1 MQMDNIPKGWNVKS
15 IGDCFRFLRTK
26 SFSRAETESS
36 GDVKYV
42 HYGDIHTKYPLIISP
57 EEIDLFVA
65 TEQAVNADI
74 LCSGDL
80 ILLDASE
87 DYEGTTKC
95 VELSN
100 LSPDDKIISG
110 LHTIALRDDNG
121 VFANKF
127 KAYITS
133 MPYVK
138 KNFWKQIS
146 GVKVYGI
153 SKDNLKKIK
162 VLVPPVEEQRK
173 IAEILGTWNRAIEE
187 LSGLIAEKRE
197 LKRGLMQRL
206 LTGAQR
212 LPGFIKPWKK
222 IKLSD
227 VLEECTETTTTNNQY
242 DILTSSRRGIFK
254 QEDYFDKQVASQ
266 DNIGYKIIHNGD
278 FTYRAMTDDDK
289 FCFNQ
294 LTDLEI
300 GIVSPAYAVFRT
312 KKIPGNILKFI
323 LNSERFG
330 YELLKEAQG
339 GTRKSLKYN
348 SLIKLQ
354 IYVPDDEKEL
364 DKLSDCLFVADS
376 EIDLLNQ
383 KLDVLREQ
391 KRGLMQK
398 LLTGEIRVKTGD
410 K

>member
-1 MQMDNIPKGWNVKS
+1 MQMDNIPKGWNVKN

-57 EEIDLFVA
+57 EEIDLFVS

-173 IAEILGTWNRAIEE
+173 IAEILGTWDRAIEE
-187 LSGLIAEKRE
+187 LTGLIAEKKE

-206 LTGAQR
+206 LTGTQR
-212 LPGFIKPWKK
+212 LSGFIIPWNQRK
-222 IKLSD
+222 ISEFVQIGKIIIEKGYTLTAEQLNTGDIPVIAGGKTVPYYHNKYTHDIPCITVSASGAYAGYVWWHNSKIWASDCNVLYGVNFDTRFLGFCLKNMQKQIYRMQTGGAQPHVYADSIKTLKIPDIDLAEQKAIAD
-227 VLEECTETTTTNNQY
+227 VL
-242 DILTSSRRGIFK
+242 SK
-254 QEDYFDKQVASQ
+254 
-266 DNIGYKIIHNGD
+266 
-278 FTYRAMTDDDK
+278 
-289 FCFNQ
+289 
-294 LTDLEI
+294 
-300 GIVSPAYAVFRT
+300 
-312 KKIPGNILKFI
+312 
-323 LNSERFG
+323 
-330 YELLKEAQG
+330 
-339 GTRKSLKYN
+339 
-348 SLIKLQ
+348 
-354 IYVPDDEKEL
+354 
-364 DKLSDCLFVADS
+364 ADS

-383 KLDVLREQ
+383 QLSVLKEQ

-398 LLTGEIRVKTGD
+398 LLTGEIRVKVDD

>member
-1 MQMDNIPKGWNVKS
+1 MQMNNMPVGWSFKRVQDMGRVITGSTPPMSDTENYGGDFCWATAQDFKSKYIKNTVVKLSNKGKGVARVLPASSVLVTCIAS
-15 IGDCFRFLRTK
+15 IGLNAIAQTEMATNQQINAIVPNSNFDSEFL
-26 SFSRAETESS
+26 
-36 GDVKYV
+36 Y
-42 HYGDIHTKYPLIISP
+42 Y
-57 EEIDLFVA
+57 LFCYNTDKLKQYA
-65 TEQAVNADI
+65 GGGGI
-74 LCSGDL
+74 L
-80 ILLDASE
+80 ILSKRE
-87 DYEGTTKC
+87 FE
-95 VELSN
+95 
-100 LSPDDKIISG
+100 KIRFMVP
-110 LHTIALRDDNG
+110 A
-121 VFANKF
+121 FA
-127 KAYITS
+127 
-133 MPYVK
+133 
-138 KNFWKQIS
+138 
-146 GVKVYGI
+146 
-153 SKDNLKKIK
+153 
-162 VLVPPVEEQRK
+162 EQEK
-173 IAEILGTWNRAIEE
+173 IAEILGTWDRAIEE
-187 LSGLIAEKRE
+187 LTGLIAEKKE

-206 LTGAQR
+206 LTGTQR

-227 VLEECTETTTTNNQY
+227 VLEECTETTTINNQY

-300 GIVSPAYAVFRT
+300 GIVSPAYAVFQT

-323 LNSERFG
+323 LNSGRFG

-354 IYVPDDEKEL
+354 IYVPDDEKEM
-364 DKLSDCLFVADS
+364 DKLSDCLFVADA

-383 KLDVLREQ
+383 RLDLLKEQ

-398 LLTGEIRVKTGD
+398 LLTGEIRVKVD
-410 K
+410 VE

>member
-1 MQMDNIPKGWNVKS
+1 MQMNNVPNGWFFERVENMGRVITGSTPPMSDPENYGGDFCWATAQDFKSKYIKNTVVKLSNKGKGVARVLPAGSVLVTCIAS
-15 IGDCFRFLRTK
+15 IGLNAIAQTEMATNQQINAIVPNSNFDSEFLYYLFCYNTGKLKQYAGGGGILILSKGEFEKIRFLVPQ
-26 SFSRAETESS
+26 F
-36 GDVKYV
+36 
-42 HYGDIHTKYPLIISP
+42 L
-57 EEIDLFVA
+57 
-65 TEQAVNADI
+65 EQ
-74 LCSGDL
+74 
-80 ILLDASE
+80 
-87 DYEGTTKC
+87 K
-95 VELSN
+95 
-100 LSPDDKIISG
+100 
-110 LHTIALRDDNG
+110 
-121 VFANKF
+121 
-127 KAYITS
+127 
-133 MPYVK
+133 
-138 KNFWKQIS
+138 
-146 GVKVYGI
+146 
-153 SKDNLKKIK
+153 
-162 VLVPPVEEQRK
+162 K
-173 IAEILGTWNRAIEE
+173 IAEMLGTWDRAIEE
-187 LSGLIAEKRE
+187 LTGLIAEKKE

-206 LTGAQR
+206 LTGVQR
-212 LPGFIKPWKK
+212 LPGFTKPWKK

-354 IYVPDDEKEL
+354 IYVPDDEEEMAR
-364 DKLSDCLFVADS
+364 LSECLHIADS

-383 KLDVLREQ
+383 QLDVLREQ

-398 LLTGEIRVKTGD
+398 LLTGEIRVKVD
-410 K
+410 NE

>member
-1 MQMDNIPKGWNVKS
+1 MNNVPIGWSFKRVQDMGRVITGSTPPMSDKDNYGNEFCWATAQDFKSKYIDDTVVKLSSKGKTLSRVLPAGSVLVTCIAS
-15 IGDCFRFLRTK
+15 IGLNAIAKTEMATNQQINAIIPNDDFCSDFLYYLFCYNTDK
-26 SFSRAETESS
+26 LKQYAGS
-36 GDVKYV
+36 G
-42 HYGDIHTKYPLIISP
+42 GI
-57 EEIDLFVA
+57 
-65 TEQAVNADI
+65 
-74 LCSGDL
+74 L
-80 ILLDASE
+80 ILSKGE
-87 DYEGTTKC
+87 FE
-95 VELSN
+95 
-100 LSPDDKIISG
+100 KIRFM
-110 LHTIALRDDNG
+110 L
-121 VFANKF
+121 
-127 KAYITS
+127 
-133 MPYVK
+133 PP
-138 KNFWKQIS
+138 
-146 GVKVYGI
+146 
-153 SKDNLKKIK
+153 IK
-162 VLVPPVEEQRK
+162 EQEK
-173 IAEILGTWNRAIEE
+173 IAEVLGTWDRAIEE
-187 LSGLIAEKRE
+187 LTGLIAEKKE

-206 LTGAQR
+206 LTGTQR
-212 LPGFIKPWKK
+212 LPGFTKPWKK

-227 VLEECTETTTTNNQY
+227 VLEECTETTTINNQY

-300 GIVSPAYAVFRT
+300 GIVSPAYAVFQT

-323 LNSERFG
+323 LNSGRFG

-354 IYVPDDEKEL
+354 IYVPDDEKEM

-383 KLDVLREQ
+383 QLDLLKEQ
-391 KRGLMQK
+391 KHGLMQK
-398 LLTGEIRVKTGD
+398 LLTGEIRVKVD
-410 K
+410 ME

>member
-1 MQMDNIPKGWNVKS
+1 MQMNNVPFDWKMNKLGHVADVFDGTHQTPEYVDHGIKFISAEDISDPSASTKYITHQAFENNFKIRPNKNDIFMTRIGRIGIPFLLKTDEDFAYYVTLALLKLKRDVVPEYLFYFIQGNYFQFELWKRTLHVAFPEKINKDEIGKCLVLYPDNI
-15 IGDCFRFLRTK
+15 
-26 SFSRAETESS
+26 
-36 GDVKYV
+36 
-42 HYGDIHTKYPLIISP
+42 
-57 EEIDLFVA
+57 
-65 TEQAVNADI
+65 TEQ
-74 LCSGDL
+74 
-80 ILLDASE
+80 
-87 DYEGTTKC
+87 K
-95 VELSN
+95 
-100 LSPDDKIISG
+100 
-110 LHTIALRDDNG
+110 
-121 VFANKF
+121 
-127 KAYITS
+127 
-133 MPYVK
+133 
-138 KNFWKQIS
+138 
-146 GVKVYGI
+146 
-153 SKDNLKKIK
+153 
-162 VLVPPVEEQRK
+162 K
-173 IAEILGTWNRAIEE
+173 IAEIFGTWDRAIEE
-187 LSGLIAEKRE
+187 LTDLIAEKKE

-206 LTGAQR
+206 LTGIQR
-212 LPGFIKPWKK
+212 LPGFTKPWKK

-227 VLEECTETTTTNNQY
+227 VLEECTETTTINNQY

-300 GIVSPAYAVFRT
+300 GIVSPAYAVFQT

-323 LNSERFG
+323 LNSGRFG

-354 IYVPDDEKEL
+354 IYVPDDEKEM

-383 KLDVLREQ
+383 QLNVLREQ

-398 LLTGEIRVKTGD
+398 LLTGEIRVKVD
-410 K
+410 KKITLG